1 MEILRNVQRVIHQ
14 SLNPNPMNP
23 LRTNILLLAVLLASS
38 LTSLGQEVKPNDYL
52 TRFTDTLK
60 DECGYKNQAGD
71 TVIPLGKYAICFTD
85 TFRTYAI
92 VLKPNA
98 GFVAI
103 DRNEKT
109 LYEVF
114 PFDNGPD
121 MPSEGLFRIVENA
134 KIGFADSATGRV
146 VIAPQFECAWPFEH
160 GVAKVSMECTEQSDG
175 EHKTWLSNSWY
186 YIDKTGRR
194 VNQLKEN

>member
-1 MEILRNVQRVIHQ
+1 MNLR
-14 SLNPNPMNP
+14 
-23 LRTNILLLAVLLASS
+23 RTNIFILAMLLASCF
-38 LTSLGQEVKPNDYL
+38 TSLGQEVKPNEYL
-52 TRFTDTLK
+52 IRFADTFT

-71 TVIPLGKYAICFTD
+71 TVVPLGKYAICFTD

-92 VLKPNA
+92 VLKPSA

-103 DRNEKT
+103 DRNGKM